1 MTNLDHV
8 VVAANT
14 LEQGVAYL
22 ETQLG
27 VSIPKGGEHPDM
39 GTHNHLLQLGNNAFL
54 ELISINPNGTPPKR
68 PRWFGLD
75 DPFIQARLK
84 ECPQLL
90 TWVVNTRNLEA
101 LQAKASFSLGQTT
114 TLSRG
119 DLSWDFALPQD
130 GRLLAGGILPYVMQW
145 HTDVH
150 PAGKM
155 ADLGC
160 RLKSLTL
167 HHSYPDWL
175 RSRLQELGA
184 ADLVEIEPLE
194 ANALPYMS
202 VEIETP
208 SGTKVLKSS

>member
-1 MTNLDHV
+1 MTKLDHV
-8 VVAANT
+8 VVAADT
-14 LEQGVAYL
+14 LEQGVAHL

-39 GTHNHLLQLGNNAFL
+39 GTHNHLMQLGNKAFL
-54 ELISINPNGTPPKR
+54 ELISINPNGKPPKR

-75 DPFIQARLK
+75 DMYVRERLEK
-84 ECPQLL
+84 RPQLL
-90 TWVVNTRNLEA
+90 TWVVNTSNLRT
-101 LQAKASFSLGQTT
+101 LQADVTFPLGQTT

-119 DLSWDFALPQD
+119 DLSWNFVLPED

-145 HTDVH
+145 HIDVH

-167 HHSYPDWL
+167 HHPYPDWL
-175 RSRLQELGA
+175 RSSLQELGA
-184 ADLVEIEPLE
+184 AALVKIEPLE
-194 ANALPYMS
+194 ANASPYMS
-202 VEIETP
+202 AEIETP
-208 SGTKVLKSS
+208 SGTKVLNS